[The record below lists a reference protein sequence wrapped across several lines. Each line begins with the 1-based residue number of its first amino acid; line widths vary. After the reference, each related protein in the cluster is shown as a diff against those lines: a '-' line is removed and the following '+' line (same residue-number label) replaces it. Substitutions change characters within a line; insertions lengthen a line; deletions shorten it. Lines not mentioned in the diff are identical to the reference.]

1 MTEGIDY
8 RALAQEW
15 LKEINAHN
23 IDAFDRYLTPDFV
36 EHEEV
41 PGVEGSGS
49 EVPKAFFGMVFTAFP
64 DMRMEIL
71 DTAVD
76 SDKVWWRFRMTG
88 TNTGEFMGMPPTGKK
103 IDIEGIDV
111 LRMEGDR
118 AAEHWGVTDQ
128 MKMMQQLG
136 LVPEQAPV

>member
-1 MTEGIDY
+1 MSDY
-8 RALAQEW
+8 KVLAQEW

-23 IDAFDRYLTPDFV
+23 VDAFDRYLTSDFV

-41 PGVEGSGS
+41 PGVEGSGP
-49 EVPKAFFGMVFTAFP
+49 EVPKQFFGMIFAAFP
-64 DMRMEIL
+64 DVHMELL
-71 DTAVD
+71 DMAVD
-76 SDKVWWRFRMTG
+76 GDRVWWRFRMTG
-88 TNTGEFMGMPPTGKK
+88 TNDGEFMGMPATGKK
-103 IDIEGIDV
+103 IDIEGIDI

-136 LVPEQAPV
+136 LVPEQAPA